1 MNRWATAEAV
11 AAAEAIAAAT
21 EAIAAAAEAVVAAQ
35 QEMGL
40 LLSAIAFFYKMTHN
54 FAQIRPEMGRISVK
68 NWPLGGLMMPKN
80 ASGGLSGLVQGPA
93 HH

>member
-40 LLSAIAFFYKMTHN
+40 
-54 FAQIRPEMGRISVK
+54 
-68 NWPLGGLMMPKN
+68 PL
-80 ASGGLSGLVQGPA
+80 
-93 HH
+93 